1 MPEYMQIISEVKKNQ
16 KVLKYCCYEEDI
28 NGRQEGIRTLEGLH
42 PTRVPVV
49 RLRPLGHLS
58 TVVSTSPQM
67 AAAHEKEGWAATF
80 PS

>member
-1 MPEYMQIISEVKKNQ
+1 MKRFEARILGGYWILWEGMKM
-16 KVLKYCCYEEDI
+16 KY
-28 NGRQEGIRTLEGLH
+28 GREEGIRTLEGLH

-58 TVVSTSPQM
+58 TVSKTSPQM

-80 PS
+80 LS

>member
-1 MPEYMQIISEVKKNQ
+1 MADRKGFEPSRA
-16 KVLKYCCYEEDI
+16 I
-28 NGRQEGIRTLEGLH
+28 N

-58 TVVSTSPQM
+58 TVGKTSSQM

>member
-1 MPEYMQIISEVKKNQ
+1 LP
-16 KVLKYCCYEEDI
+16 
-28 NGRQEGIRTLEGLH
+28 H
-42 PTRVPVV
+42 TRVPVV

-58 TVVSTSPQM
+58 TVGKTSPQM